1 MTSRDY
7 NRLHGAN
14 LNSAQESFE
23 TNSVIL
29 NRNDRRIFGN
39 KECERKKKRRIKL
52 AVTFLCKT
60 DNNTEV
66 SALIKRK
73 RDRGLKAG
81 ISPPVSDM
89 GTLR

>member
-1 MTSRDY
+1 MR
-7 NRLHGAN
+7 A
-14 LNSAQESFE
+14 
-23 TNSVIL
+23 
-29 NRNDRRIFGN
+29 
-39 KECERKKKRRIKL
+39 KKKRRIKL